1 MISWIQREF
10 QHHFR
15 TIFAVVLVVTIVSFI
30 VTIGATP
37 GVGRVDRQVVVRD
50 FFGHNLSSPAD
61 VQQLLTDARL
71 SVELEAGEMGMNE
84 EQLKDYAFQRAA
96 ALHLADQLHLPAATS
111 VELEGYIRNL
121 RVFADD
127 KGQFDAQRY
136 ASFRAN
142 LQTNGGLTEGDVARV
157 LSDDVRMGRVQHLL
171 EGPGYVLPGDV
182 ADQLARTDTSWTI
195 GIATVDYASYQPEIS
210 PSDADLGKFYD
221 QNAFRYEIPP
231 RVVAS
236 YVDFPAA
243 GFQSQVT
250 VTDDEVRASY
260 DANPAR
266 FPAPAKTPPAK
277 TPAAAN
283 ISAPAANPAADFAA
297 VKPQVEAALKQ
308 DKARQLAAKA
318 ASDVAFALYENKVAA
333 GTALDGFLASR
344 QLALKPLAPFTQQAG
359 PAELGGSSDLADAAF
374 KLTSDRYFSEA
385 FPTPTGAAIVIW
397 KQTLPARKPLLSEVR
412 AKVLADY
419 REGERRRRFVDLGHT
434 LHDALASRL
443 KAGASFPQAAAAAA
457 AGSSVKID
465 AKVLPAF
472 TLHTPPAGLD
482 DTVAATLEHLGQG
495 QVSDMEV
502 AADKGYLVYALDKK
516 LPAVSASNP
525 RLVEVRAQLAAYS
538 AQGTAAGYF
547 TEMASQELK
556 RIEPAAA
563 KAE

>member
-15 TIFAVVLVVTIVSFI
+15 IIFAVVLVGTIVSFI

-37 GVGRVDRQVVVRD
+37 GIGRADREVVVRD

-61 VQQLLTDARL
+61 VQEMLSDARL
-71 SVELEAGEMGMNE
+71 SVELEAGEMAMNDD
-84 EQLKDYAFQRAA
+84 QLREYAFQRAA
-96 ALHLADQLHLPAATS
+96 ALHLADQLHLPAATPT
-111 VELEGYIRNL
+111 ELEGYIRNL

-142 LQTNGGLTEGDVARV
+142 LQANSGITEGDVARV

-182 ADQLARTDTSWTI
+182 LDQLARTDTTWTI
-195 GIATVDYASYQPEIS
+195 GVATVDYASFQPAIS
-210 PSDADLGKFYD
+210 PSDAELAKYYD

-250 VTDDEVRASY
+250 VTDPEVRAYY

-266 FPAPAKTPPAK
+266 FPAPAKNPPA
-277 TPAAAN
+277 PGAAAVN
-283 ISAPAANPAADFAA
+283 LKAPAADPAADFAA
-297 VKPQVEAALKQ
+297 VKPQVEAALRQ
-308 DKARQLAAKA
+308 EKARQLAAKA
-318 ASDVAFALYENKVAA
+318 ASDVAYALYENKVAA
-333 GTALDGFLASR
+333 GAALEGFLASR

-359 PAELGGSSDLADAAF
+359 PAELGGSAELGEAAF
-374 KLTSDRYFSEA
+374 KLTPDRYFSEG

-397 KQTLPARKPLLSEVR
+397 KETLPARKPLLIEVR

-419 REGERRRRFVDLGHT
+419 VESERRRRFVDLGRT

-443 KAGASFPQAAAAAA
+443 KSGAPFAQAAAAAA
-457 AGSSVKID
+457 AGSSVKIE

-472 TLHTPPAGLD
+472 TLHAPPATLD
-482 DTVAATLEHLGQG
+482 DTVAATLEHLGKG

-516 LPAVSASNP
+516 PPQIVPGNP
-525 RLVEVRAQLAAYS
+525 RLAEVRAQLAAYS
-538 AQGTAAGYF
+538 AQGVAAGYF
-547 TEMASQELK
+547 TEMSSQELK
-556 RIEPAAA
+556 RIEPAA
-563 KAE
+563 KTE